1 MCTYLRD
8 LLVVLLGPFTS
19 YRSVTREEEEV
30 NNAHGGADALR
41 AVEVEAG
48 LCEPPL

>member
-1 MCTYLRD
+1 MRD

-19 YRSVTREEEEV
+19 YRSVTRRKDEV
-30 NNAHGGADALR
+30 NNAHGGADALG